1 MFENF
6 WDFGFELDP
15 EGKFPG
21 LTDKQRKEWRKN
33 VILKY
38 AGGPGIFP
46 ASYIFAVCVT
56 AFYRPE
62 GLAAY
67 GSVFLLTLMAV
78 VVIISVYSAR
88 RDTLERRQLVL
99 MASTIKWIRQ

>member
-6 WDFGFELDP
+6 WDFGFDLDP

-21 LTDKQRKEWRKN
+21 LTGEQRKEWRKS
-33 VILKY
+33 VIFKY

-46 ASYIFAVCVT
+46 ASYIFAVFVT
-56 AFYRPE
+56 ALYRPE

-78 VVIISVYSAR
+78 VVIISTYFAR
-88 RDTLERRQLVL
+88 RDTLERRRLVW
-99 MASTIKWIRQ
+99 MASTIKYIRG